1 MGGGLAA
8 APLLL
13 GRREATPRAFAAG
26 VKSAGPAAVS
36 GVTGRQG
43 KNPPRA
49 GAEGPGA
56 RAERGGPP
64 GSSVPRL
71 PEAAG
76 PPAAREPRP
85 GWSPAQCLPAAAE
98 RSWDVPVSG
107 TGSGRG
113 GGSGPWFGCGAKAG
127 WGRVLV
133 LGRLTVMR
141 CTPATPRCSP

>member
-49 GAEGPGA
+49 GAEGLRGRGRGRSGAALPARQSRVCLRPRGLPLLGSRA
-56 RAERGGPP
+56 RAGHRRSACPRQRRGAGTSRSPA
-64 GSSVPRL
+64 RA
-71 PEAAG
+71 AAG
-76 PPAAREPRP
+76 EVAP
-85 GWSPAQCLPAAAE
+85 
-98 RSWDVPVSG
+98 
-107 TGSGRG
+107 GRG
-113 GGSGPWFGCGAKAG
+113 LGAEQRPAGGECW
-127 WGRVLV
+127 
-133 LGRLTVMR
+133 
-141 CTPATPRCSP
+141 CSAASR